1 MIGESSAK
9 QGDAGRAE
17 LRSDRNV
24 GFPQREY
31 CGTSLSKLCKQQN
44 GDERA
49 ALACL
54 RHQCQRR
61 QLRHTVS
68 ERNMVRMEGR

>member
-1 MIGESSAK
+1 MIGEPSAK

-17 LRSDRNV
+17 SRS
-24 GFPQREY
+24 GFPRRDD
-31 CGTSLSKLCKQQN
+31 CGTSLTKLCKQE
-44 GDERA
+44 GEERA

-54 RHQCQRR
+54 RHQGQRR
-61 QLRHTVS
+61 QLQHTVS

>member
-1 MIGESSAK
+1 MIGEPSAK
-9 QGDAGRAE
+9 QGDAGRGE
-17 LRSDRNV
+17 SRSDRTG

-31 CGTSLSKLCKQQN
+31 CGASLTKLCKQQN
-44 GDERA
+44 GEERA

-54 RHQCQRR
+54 RHQGQRR